1 MVGGRPL
8 RFLGSRSKAP
18 TRAAKERR
26 TAIRAMK
33 LAIIS
38 DLHSNREALEAVF
51 ADLRRRGLS
60 DLVCLGD
67 VVGYGPDPEFCVD
80 LVRGHARWCLMGNHD
95 DALFRDA
102 SDFNPHA
109 RGAIEYTRRR
119 MAPHWWSSGER
130 KARWKWL
137 QGLPLTVSEGRFQFV
152 HGSPR
157 DPIRE
162 YVLSTDGILN
172 PEKLREIFGMIESV
186 GVAGHTHQP
195 GLLTEDLHFT
205 ALNGADELTLPL
217 DPERKYFINVG
228 STGQPRD
235 GDNRACYA
243 VVDEE
248 SVTWYRVPY
257 DFRVTMDKIQ
267 RTGQLSEMLAR
278 RLAVGK

>member
-1 MVGGRPL
+1 
-8 RFLGSRSKAP
+8 
-18 TRAAKERR
+18 
-26 TAIRAMK
+26 MK

-51 ADLRRRGLS
+51 ADIRKRGVT

-67 VVGYGPDPEFCVD
+67 VIGYGPDPEFCVD
-80 LVRGHARWCLMGNHD
+80 MVRGHASLCLMGNHD
-95 DALFRDA
+95 EALFRDA

-109 RGAIEYTRRR
+109 RGAIAYTRRR
-119 MAPHWWSSGER
+119 MQPRWWSSSEK

-137 QGLPLTVSEGRFQFV
+137 KNLPLRQSEGRFLFV

-157 DPIRE
+157 DPVRE

-172 PEKLREIFGMIESV
+172 PDKLRAIFDAFDGV

-195 GLLTEDLHFT
+195 GLHDESLRFR
-205 ALNGADELTLPL
+205 ALEGAGELTLPL
-217 DPERKYFINVG
+217 EPGKRYYVNVG

-243 VVDEE
+243 VLEDHQ
-248 SVTWYRVPY
+248 VTWYRVEY
-257 DFRVTMDKIQ
+257 DFRSTQDKILH
-267 RTGQLSEMLAR
+267 TGVLSEILAR
-278 RLAVGK
+278 RLSVGK

>member
-1 MVGGRPL
+1 
-8 RFLGSRSKAP
+8 
-18 TRAAKERR
+18 
-26 TAIRAMK
+26 MK
-33 LAIIS
+33 VAVIS

-51 ADLRRRGLS
+51 ADIRERGIR
-60 DLVCLGD
+60 DLICLGD

-95 DALFRDA
+95 EALFRDA

-119 MAPHWWSSGER
+119 MEPHWWSSSEK

-137 QGLPLTVSEGRFQFV
+137 RDLPLKMEEDGFLFV

-157 DPIRE
+157 DPVRE

-172 PEKLREIFGMIESV
+172 PDKLRSIFSTFDHI

-195 GLLTEDLHFT
+195 GVHDEDFRFS
-205 ALNGADELTLPL
+205 APNGAEEFSVRFQPGH
-217 DPERKYFINVG
+217 KYYVNVG
-228 STGQPRD
+228 SIGQPRD
-235 GDNRACYA
+235 GDSRACYA
-243 VVDEE
+243 ILEDDR
-248 SVTWYRVPY
+248 VTWHRVPY
-257 DFRVTMDKIQ
+257 DYRATMDKILS
-267 RTGQLSEMLAR
+267 TGVLSEILAR

>member
-1 MVGGRPL
+1 L
-8 RFLGSRSKAP
+8 
-18 TRAAKERR
+18 
-26 TAIRAMK
+26 K

-51 ADLRRRGLS
+51 ADIRRRGIT

-95 DALFRDA
+95 EALFHDA

-109 RGAIEYTRRR
+109 RGAIVYTRRR
-119 MAPHWWSSGER
+119 MQPRWWSASEKR
-130 KARWKWL
+130 ARWKWL
-137 QGLPLTVSEGRFQFV
+137 KNLPLRNNEGRFHFV

-157 DPIRE
+157 DPVRE

-172 PEKLREIFGMIESV
+172 PNKLRAIFEAFEGI

-195 GLLTEDLHFT
+195 GLHFDDLRFQ
-205 ALNGADELTLPL
+205 ALDGAAELCLPL
-217 DPERKYFINVG
+217 EPDKRYFVNVG

-235 GDNRACYA
+235 GDSRACYA
-243 VVDEE
+243 VLEE
-248 SVTWYRVPY
+248 HQVTWYRVEY
-257 DFRVTMDKIQ
+257 DFRLTQDKIL
-267 RTGQLSEMLAR
+267 RTGVLSEILAR

>member
-1 MVGGRPL
+1 
-8 RFLGSRSKAP
+8 
-18 TRAAKERR
+18 
-26 TAIRAMK
+26 MK

-51 ADLRRRGLS
+51 ADVRRRGLT

-67 VVGYGPDPEFCVD
+67 VIGYGPDPEFCVD

-95 DALFRDA
+95 EALMRDA

-109 RGAIEYTRRR
+109 RGAIFYTRKR
-119 MAPHWWSSGER
+119 MQPRWWSSTEKR
-130 KARWKWL
+130 ARWRWL
-137 QGLPLTVSEGRFQFV
+137 KNLPLKHNEGRFLFV

-157 DPIRE
+157 DPVRE

-172 PEKLREIFGMIESV
+172 PDKLRAIFDAFDGI

-195 GLLTEDLHFT
+195 GLHDESLRFR
-205 ALNGADELTLPL
+205 ALEGAGELTLPL
-217 DPERKYFINVG
+217 EPGKRYFVNVG

-243 VVDEE
+243 VLEDHQ
-248 SVTWYRVPY
+248 VTWYRVEY
-257 DFRVTMDKIQ
+257 DFRVTQDKIL
-267 RTGQLSEMLAR
+267 RTGVLSEILAR
-278 RLAVGK
+278 RLSVGK

>member
-1 MVGGRPL
+1 
-8 RFLGSRSKAP
+8 
-18 TRAAKERR
+18 
-26 TAIRAMK
+26 MK

-51 ADLRRRGLS
+51 ADIRRRGVT

-67 VVGYGPDPEFCVD
+67 VIGYGPDPEFCVD

-95 DALFRDA
+95 EALFRDA

-109 RGAIEYTRRR
+109 RGAIAYTKRR
-119 MAPHWWSSGER
+119 MQPRWWSSSEKR
-130 KARWKWL
+130 ARWKWL
-137 QGLPLTVSEGRFQFV
+137 KNLPLKQSEGRFLFV

-157 DPIRE
+157 DPVRE

-172 PEKLREIFGMIESV
+172 PDKLRSIFEAFEGV

-195 GLLTEDLHFT
+195 GIHDESLRFHALDGLT
-205 ALNGADELTLPL
+205 ELTLPL
-217 DPERKYFINVG
+217 EQGKRYYINVG

-243 VVDEE
+243 VLEDERV
-248 SVTWYRVPY
+248 SWYRVEY
-257 DFRVTMDKIQ
+257 DFRVTQAKIL
-267 RTGQLSEMLAR
+267 RTGVLSEILAR
-278 RLAVGK
+278 RLSVGK

>member
-1 MVGGRPL
+1 
-8 RFLGSRSKAP
+8 
-18 TRAAKERR
+18 
-26 TAIRAMK
+26 MK

-51 ADLRRRGLS
+51 ADIRERGIT

-80 LVRGHARWCLMGNHD
+80 LVRGHCRWCLMGNHD
-95 DALFRDA
+95 EALFRDA

-119 MAPHWWSSGER
+119 MMPHWWNSSE
-130 KARWKWL
+130 KKNRWKWL
-137 QGLPLTVSEGRFQFV
+137 RSLPLRMNEGRFLFV

-162 YVLSTDGILN
+162 YVLSSDGILN
-172 PEKLREIFGMIESV
+172 PEKLRSIFSSFEGV
-186 GVAGHTHQP
+186 GLAGHTHQP
-195 GLLTEDLHFT
+195 GIHDSQLRFQGM
-205 ALNGADELTLPL
+205 NGQAQLSVPLP
-217 DPERKYFINVG
+217 EGEKFFINVG

-235 GDNRACYA
+235 GDPRACYA
-243 VVDEE
+243 VLEE
-248 SVTWYRVPY
+248 HQLSWHRVPY
-257 DFRVTMDKIQ
+257 DFRTTMMKIQ
-267 RTGQLSEMLAR
+267 DTGQLSEMLAR